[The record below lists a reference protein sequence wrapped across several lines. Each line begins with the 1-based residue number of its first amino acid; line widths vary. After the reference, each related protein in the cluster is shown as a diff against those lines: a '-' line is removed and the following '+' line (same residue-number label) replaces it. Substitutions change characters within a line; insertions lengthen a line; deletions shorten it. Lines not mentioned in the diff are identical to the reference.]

1 MKLFNYFR
9 SSASYR
15 VRIALAL
22 KGLAYEYVPVH
33 LVRAEHRDPDY
44 ADRVGDALLPAL
56 ELDDGSTLVQS
67 MAIIEYLDE
76 THPAP
81 PLLPADAL
89 GRAHVRALAQMVA
102 CEIHPVNN
110 LRVLKYLTQ
119 TLGQDDSAKTAW
131 YRHWVRSGL
140 EAFERQLGLLAAERE
155 AGGLPP
161 SRFCWGDAPTLAD
174 CCLMPQIFNAQRF
187 QVDVAGLP
195 RTMAAWEAAS
205 ALPAFQAAHPS
216 ACPDAEG

>member
-33 LVRAEHRDPDY
+33 LVRAEHRAPDY

-56 ELDDGSTLVQS
+56 ELDDGATLVQS

-76 THPAP
+76 THPQP

-119 TLGQDDSAKTAW
+119 TLGQDESAKTAW

-140 EAFERQLGLLAAERE
+140 EAFERQLGLMAEGRDAA
-155 AGGLPP
+155 GQPP

-174 CCLMPQIFNAQRF
+174 CCLVPQIFNAQRF
-187 QVDVAGLP
+187 QVDLAGLP
-195 RTMAAWEAAS
+195 RTMAAWKAAS

>member
-22 KGLAYEYVPVH
+22 KGLAYEYIPVH

-56 ELDDGSTLVQS
+56 ELDDGTRLVQS

-89 GRAHVRALAQMVA
+89 GRAHVRALSQMVA

-119 TLGQDDSAKTAW
+119 TLGQDDSAKSAW
-131 YRHWVRSGL
+131 YRHWARSGL
-140 EAFERQLGLLAAERE
+140 EAFERQLGLLAEDRQVR
-155 AGGLPP
+155 GLPP

-174 CCLMPQIFNAQRF
+174 CCLVPQIFNAQRF
-187 QVDVAGLP
+187 QVDLAGLP